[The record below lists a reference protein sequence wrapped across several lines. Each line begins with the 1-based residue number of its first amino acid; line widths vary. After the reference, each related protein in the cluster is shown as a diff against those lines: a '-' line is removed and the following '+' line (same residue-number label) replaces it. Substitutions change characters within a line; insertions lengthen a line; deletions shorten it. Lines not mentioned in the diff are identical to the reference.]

1 MADFYKLNFLGLER
15 ELPILPAPSGI
26 NIAGFN
32 SVGDMELLSK
42 AAEHLINEIKSE
54 KIEFD
59 VILTTELKGIPIS
72 QEVARL
78 VKKDYV
84 CLRKAKKCYMLDPIS
99 VTSESITSGKVE
111 YFVSSLEFEKL
122 KGKKVLFVDDVFST
136 GATFKNII
144 NFSEKSGFDIVAGAF
159 ILKEVPKN
167 AVDEPLNFDFNGT
180 KVLCCAPLPLP

>member
-1 MADFYKLNFLGLER
+1 MANFYKLNFLGLER

-32 SVGDMELLSK
+32 SVGDTELIGK
-42 AAEHLINEIKSE
+42 AAEHLVSE
-54 KIEFD
+54 LKQNNIEFD

-78 VKKDYV
+78 LNKDYV
-84 CLRKAKKCYMLDPIS
+84 CLRKAKKCYMLNPIS
-99 VTSESITSGKVE
+99 VSSESITSGKVE
-111 YFVSSLEFEKL
+111 YFVSELEFAKIA
-122 KGKKVLFVDDVFST
+122 GKKVVFVDDVFST

-144 NFSEKSGFDIVAGAF
+144 NFSKSSKFDIVAGAF
-159 ILKEVPKN
+159 ILKEVPKT
-167 AVDEPLNFDFNGT
+167 ALDEPLNFTFNDT